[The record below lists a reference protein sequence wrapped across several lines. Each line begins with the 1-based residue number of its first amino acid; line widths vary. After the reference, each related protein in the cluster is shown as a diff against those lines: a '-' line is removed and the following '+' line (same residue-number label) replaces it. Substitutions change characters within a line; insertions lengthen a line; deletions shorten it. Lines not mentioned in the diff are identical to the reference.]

1 MTRRR
6 ALISTFDKNGLGA
19 FARALA
25 EMDFEI
31 ISTSGTA
38 EFLRQEGIEVTEV
51 SELTGYPHLLG
62 GRVKTLH
69 PSIIGGILARRQVPQ
84 DLEDVQSFEI
94 PLVDIVVCN
103 LYPFEDT
110 ANEGADLDLLLEN
123 IDIGGVTM
131 IRAAAKNF
139 RDVVCI
145 VDPSDYPAVIDEIRA
160 QGDVTLRMKEKLALK
175 AFSSTCWYDAA
186 IFHGLTRETGGAL
199 ETFPEKIPGASRKVL
214 DLRYGENP
222 HQRAALYLSP
232 LAELPWSQV
241 SGKALSYNNILDVDC
256 ALRACALFQSEC
268 ACVIIKHTTP
278 CGLAT
283 GETPLEAYEK
293 ALACD
298 PVSSFGGIIG
308 FSRALTDEAA
318 EALSENFAEV
328 LVAPVIPRKIAEKLR
343 KKRPNLRVLE
353 WKGGRISPIQV
364 TGTWSGL
371 LMQEDNLPPIPEEA
385 KGQWVGKPRKDLW
398 EDLIFGWKTAVLCK
412 SNAIVVADSGASVGI
427 GSGFTSRIGAVRWAL
442 EQANEK
448 ARGAVL
454 ASDAFF
460 PFPDSLE
467 EAAKA
472 GISAVIQPGG
482 SIRDEEVF
490 NAAERL
496 GISMFLTGAR
506 TFRH

>member
-1 MTRRR
+1 MTRKR
-6 ALISTFDKNGLGA
+6 ALISTFDKNGLGP

-31 ISTSGTA
+31 ISSSGTA

-69 PSIIGGILARRQVPQ
+69 PSIIGGILARRHVPE
-84 DLEDVQSFEI
+84 DLRDVQSFEI
-94 PLVDIVVCN
+94 SLVDIVVCN
-103 LYPFEDT
+103 LYPFEDAAAAG
-110 ANEGADLDLLLEN
+110 ANLDLLLEN
-123 IDIGGVTM
+123 IDIGGVTL

-139 RDVVCI
+139 RDVICL
-145 VDPSDYPAVIDEIRA
+145 VDPSDYGTVEDEIRA
-160 QGDVTLRMKEKLALK
+160 QGDVTFQTKEKLALK
-175 AFSSTCWYDAA
+175 AFAATCWYDAA
-186 IFHGLTRETGGAL
+186 IFRGLSRETGAAL
-199 ETFPEKIPGASRKVL
+199 ELFPEKIPGAFEKSL

-222 HQRAALYLSP
+222 DQRAALYLPP
-232 LAELPWSQV
+232 LAELPWSQI
-241 SGKALSYNNILDVDC
+241 SGKPLSYNNILDVDC

-283 GETPLEAYEK
+283 GETPFEAYEK

-308 FSRALTDEAA
+308 FSRALTEEAA
-318 EALSENFAEV
+318 DALSEKFAEV
-328 LVAPVIPRKIAEKLR
+328 LVAPEVSEKVVEKLR
-343 KKRPNLRVLE
+343 HKRPNLRILE
-353 WKGGRISPIQV
+353 WKGGRISPVQV
-364 TGTWSGL
+364 TGTWSGV
-371 LMQEDNLPPIPEEA
+371 LMQEDNLPPIPEEG
-385 KGQWVGKPRKDLW
+385 KGRWVGKPRKDLW
-398 EDLIFGWKTAVLCK
+398 DDLIFGWKTAALCK
-412 SNAIVVADSGASVGI
+412 SNAIVVAKGGASVGI
-427 GSGFTSRIGAVRWAL
+427 GSGFTSRVDAVRWAL
-442 EQANEK
+442 EQAEER
-448 ARGAVL
+448 ATGAVL

-460 PFPDSLE
+460 PFADSIE

-490 NAAERL
+490 DAAERL
-496 GISMFLTGAR
+496 GVSMFLTGAR